1 MEILLSEGEEPCCL
15 PPSQPVVLAIGI
27 FDGVHRG
34 HQRVLSHT
42 ITGARSLGGIAAVY
56 TFFPYPSSVVE
67 GLAPK
72 ALILPK
78 EVKYA
83 RIAALGMDVLIEQRF
98 DQTFSQ
104 LSGEQF
110 LSLLRKK
117 IPTLRGLCVGED
129 FCFGRGRSSDST
141 TLGLLAKKRGIE
153 TQILPSLCSPDEQRI
168 SSTRVR
174 RSISAARMELTRELL
189 GRPYEMEGK
198 WQGRG
203 KASAVPSAELLLDW
217 EPELRLRS
225 GLYYV
230 RYRNRSLERSIPRAE
245 EGLLVY
251 PPPNPLRPGR
261 CCRLYPLREAGFSP
275 GDAIRLHCLH
285 YSGDFSED
293 PEEGPEESLCGR
305 EQELARDYFL
315 KKFPHGSGDFSEDP
329 EEGPAGSLCGR
340 EQELAR
346 DYFLKKFPHGD

>member
-15 PPSQPVVLAIGI
+15 SSSRPVILAIGV

-34 HQRVLSHT
+34 HQRVLIHT
-42 ITGARSLGGIAAVY
+42 LACARSLGGLAAVY
-56 TFFPYPSSVVE
+56 TFFPYPSTIVE

-78 EVKYA
+78 KVKYA
-83 RIAALGMDVLIEQRF
+83 RIAALGIDVLIEQRF
-98 DQTFSQ
+98 DQTFAQ

-129 FCFGRGRSSDST
+129 FCFGRGHSSDST
-141 TLGLLAKKRGIE
+141 ALGLLAKKKGIE
-153 TQILPSLCSPDEQRI
+153 THILPSLCSPDERRI

-174 RSISAARMELTRELL
+174 HSISAAHMELTCELL

-203 KASAVPSAELLLDW
+203 GTSSSPAAELLLDW

-225 GLYYV
+225 GLYCV
-230 RYRNRSLERSIPRAE
+230 RYRNRSTERSASGTA
-245 EGLLVY
+245 EGLLAY
-251 PPPNPLRPGR
+251 PPKNPLFSGR
-261 CCRLYPLREAGFSP
+261 CCRLYPLREAGFSS
-275 GDAIRLHCLH
+275 GDAIHLHCLH
-285 YSGDFSED
+285 YAGDFSEN
-293 PEEGPEESLCGR
+293 PEEGLGKSPFGQVSER
-305 EQELARDYFL
+305 AWD
-315 KKFPHGSGDFSEDP
+315 HFS
-329 EEGPAGSLCGR
+329 
-340 EQELAR
+340 
-346 DYFLKKFPHGD
+346 KNFPHGD